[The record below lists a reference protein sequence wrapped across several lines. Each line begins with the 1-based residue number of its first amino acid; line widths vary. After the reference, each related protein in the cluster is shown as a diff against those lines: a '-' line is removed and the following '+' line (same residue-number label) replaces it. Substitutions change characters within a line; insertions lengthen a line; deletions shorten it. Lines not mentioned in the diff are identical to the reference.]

1 MFGFKKELS
10 LLSDEALMQLLSTRH
25 CNDALTEIHS
35 RYAKKLLGF
44 FLRMT
49 NGNEVKSQDLVQDL
63 FLRILEKHQLFDSQK
78 RFYSWVYTIASNM
91 VKTSYREKS
100 FVDFES
106 DQKNM
111 GHLVHWSDNQND
123 ISLFHDVLK
132 QAIYQLEEFQ
142 RLPFIL
148 RYMEELSVKEIA
160 EILEI
165 SEGTIKSRLF
175 YATRKIAKAL
185 NEFTPEQ
192 PGKEFKLS

>member
-1 MFGFKKELS
+1 MFGFKKEYS

-35 RYAKKLLGF
+35 RYAKKLFGF
-44 FLRMT
+44 FIRMT

-165 SEGTIKSRLF
+165 SEGTVKSRLY

>member
-165 SEGTIKSRLF
+165 SEGTVKSRLY

>member
-1 MFGFKKELS
+1 MFGFKKEYS

-44 FLRMT
+44 FIRMT

-165 SEGTIKSRLF
+165 SEGTVKSRLF

>member
-49 NGNEVKSQDLVQDL
+49 NGNQVKSQDLVQDL

-165 SEGTIKSRLF
+165 SEGTVKSRLF
-175 YATRKIAKAL
+175 YATRKIAKDL

>member
-165 SEGTIKSRLF
+165 SEGTVKSRLF

>member
-1 MFGFKKELS
+1 MFGFKKELT

-25 CNDALTEIHS
+25 CNDALTEIHV

-49 NGNEVKSQDLVQDL
+49 NGNELKSQDLVQDL

-78 RFYSWVYTIASNM
+78 RFYTWMFTIASNM

-100 FVDFES
+100 FVDF
-106 DQKNM
+106 DGDKHYTDNM
-111 GHLVHWSDNQND
+111 AHWSDNQID
-123 ISLFHDVLK
+123 ISVFHDALK
-132 QAIYQLEEFQ
+132 QAINQLEEFQ
-142 RLPFIL
+142 RLPFVL

-160 EILEI
+160 EVLGI
-165 SEGTIKSRLF
+165 SEGTVKSRLF
-175 YATRKIAKAL
+175 YATRKITKAL
-185 NEFTPEQ
+185 TEFTPEQ

>member
-44 FLRMT
+44 FIRMT

-165 SEGTIKSRLF
+165 SEGTVKSRLF

>member
-1 MFGFKKELS
+1 
-10 LLSDEALMQLLSTRH
+10 
-25 CNDALTEIHS
+25 
-35 RYAKKLLGF
+35 
-44 FLRMT
+44 MT

-165 SEGTIKSRLF
+165 SEGTVKSRLF

>member
-1 MFGFKKELS
+1 MFGFKKEYS

-44 FLRMT
+44 FIRMT

-111 GHLVHWSDNQND
+111 GHLVQWSDNQND

-165 SEGTIKSRLF
+165 SEGTVKSRLF